1 MLCPLDASGCLH
13 VLCLCYCVTNA
24 KLLRVEKCFE
34 SLLLGIAILLF
45 TGSISGS
52 GLFLYLNF
60 LVATRMGDDAELP
73 GSEAAKDHFVWQ
85 YFTVTYNDPK
95 KGGAKNA
102 L

>member
-1 MLCPLDASGCLH
+1 MVLLLDS
-13 VLCLCYCVTNA
+13 LCYFFPA
-24 KLLRVEKCFE
+24 GE
-34 SLLLGIAILLF
+34 
-45 TGSISGS
+45 GSISGS
-52 GLFLYLNF
+52 GLLLYLNF

-73 GSEAAKDHFVWQ
+73 GSEAAKDHFDWQ